1 MSPQRSSE
9 FRHERQV
16 MACLYAVFDGQQLCI
31 DNRIAKVSSICA
43 LLYIFCNPDDL
54 FEVMKALDKLND
66 RSMSMNITVF
76 AVASAKPDQPFI
88 ANTLHN
94 LVVEPMLE
102 ESDVVIQEEQ
112 VEE

>member
-1 MSPQRSSE
+1 MSHQRSSE
-9 FRHERQV
+9 FMHERQI
-16 MACLYAVFDGQQLCI
+16 MRGLYAVFDGQQWSI
-31 DNRIAKVSSICA
+31 DNRIAKVSFFA

-66 RSMSMNITVF
+66 HSMSMNITVF